1 MLPVP
6 QKIISGA
13 QTGVDRAAL
22 DVALELGIP
31 CGGWCPKGRRAEDGP
46 IPDKYPMQ
54 ETGASNYT
62 KRTKLNV
69 LDSDGTL
76 IINRG
81 ELDGGTA
88 HTVRLAE
95 KMAKPCLVIQLE
107 DQPDL
112 KKITNWLT
120 QNDIKTLNIAGPRE
134 DKRPGIYK
142 QTISLLKKLLLEK

>member
-1 MLPVP
+1 MWWLVP
-6 QKIISGA
+6 KRQ
-13 QTGVDRAAL
+13 
-22 DVALELGIP
+22 
-31 CGGWCPKGRRAEDGP
+31 KGRRAEDGT
-46 IPDKYPMQ
+46 IPEKYPVQ
-54 ETGASNYT
+54 ETEARNYT

-107 DQPDL
+107 EQPDFN
-112 KKITNWLT
+112 KITHWLT

-142 QTISLLKKLLLEK
+142 LTVSLLMLLLSEGGDY

>member
-1 MLPVP
+1 MLPIP

-22 DVALELGIP
+22 DVSLELDIP

-46 IPDKYPMQ
+46 IPEKYPMQ
-54 ETGASNYT
+54 ETEARNYT

-69 LDSDGTL
+69 QDSDGTL

-81 ELDGGTA
+81 EIDGGTA
-88 HTVRLAE
+88 HTARLAE

-107 DQPDL
+107 EQPDL
-112 KKITNWLT
+112 NEITHWLT

-134 DKRPGIYK
+134 DKRPGIYN
-142 QTISLLKKLLLEK
+142 QTVSLLISFLTEE